1 MNLDDG
7 RRRVIIEGVSPE
19 IDCGRF
25 PIKRIPGEP
34 VLVEANIFADG
45 HDVLAATLLYKSEG
59 DRAWSEVPME
69 ELVNDRWRGV
79 FPAGPV
85 GRMRY
90 TLEAWV
96 DHFLTWRRDLKKRID
111 AHQELTLPLQIGA
124 GLVRGAAGRAGR
136 ADAKLLGDLA
146 KQLEA
151 STEAGPSLQRLIDHE
166 IAPLMERWPD
176 DRDSTRYGREL
187 EIVVDPPLARFSTW
201 YEMFPRSTAGEPGRH
216 GTFADAERRLAHIQ
230 SMGFDVVYL
239 PPIHPIGT
247 TNRKGKN
254 NAVIAQPGE
263 PGSPWAIGA
272 AEGGHTAVHPELGT
286 IEDFRRFVA
295 AARNR
300 GLEVALDIAFQASP
314 DHPWVEEHPS
324 WFLRRPDGKVQY
336 AENPP
341 KKYEDI
347 YPFYFESDDWK
358 ELWEGLRGVFLHWI
372 AEGVKVFRVDNP
384 HTKPLPFWEWCIG
397 ELKAKHPDVIFLS
410 EAFTRPRIMYRLAK
424 AGFTQSYTYFAWRN
438 TAWELREYF
447 TELTQTD
454 VAEFFRPN
462 VWPNTPDILTEY
474 LQHGGR
480 PAFVIR
486 LVLAATLAASYGI
499 YGPPF
504 ELGEHVPR
512 TAGSE
517 EYLDSEKY
525 EIRFW
530 NLDDPRSMSEL
541 IARVNGIRREHDA
554 LQSNGSLA
562 FHGCDNEAILIYSK
576 TSPDESESILVTIN
590 LDPYNTQSGW
600 TDLDLEAL
608 GLDPAQPFQVHD
620 LLTEARYSWHGPR
633 NYVELNP
640 HVVPAH
646 IFLVRRRVRSE
657 RDFEYYL

>member
-1 MNLDDG
+1 DVPL
-7 RRRVIIEGVSPE
+7 
-19 IDCGRF
+19 
-25 PIKRIPGEP
+25 RIGAA
-34 VLVEANIFADG
+34 LVR
-45 HDVLAATLLYKSEG
+45 AAS
-59 DRAWSEVPME
+59 DRA
-69 ELVNDRWRGV
+69 RG
-79 FPAGPV
+79 
-85 GRMRY
+85 
-90 TLEAWV
+90 
-96 DHFLTWRRDLKKRID
+96 
-111 AHQELTLPLQIGA
+111 
-124 GLVRGAAGRAGR
+124 
-136 ADAKLLGDLA
+136 ADAKLLRELA
-146 KQLEA
+146 AQLEKTTA
-151 STEAGPSLQRLIDHE
+151 AGPALERLLEHE
-166 IAPLMERWPD
+166 IAPMMDRWPD
-176 DRDSTRYGREL
+176 LSHSTRYGREL

-201 YEMFPRSTAGEPGRH
+201 YEMFPRSTAREPGKH
-216 GTFADAERRLAHIQ
+216 GTFADAERRLPYVE

-254 NAVIAQPGE
+254 NAVIARPGE

-314 DHPWVEEHPS
+314 DHPWAAEHPS
-324 WFLRRPDGKVQY
+324 WFLWRPDGRVQY

-347 YPFYFESDDWK
+347 YPFHFETDDWK
-358 ELWEGLRGVFLHWI
+358 ELWEGLRDVFLHWI
-372 AEGVKVFRVDNP
+372 REGVTVFRVDNP

-397 ELKAKHPDVIFLS
+397 EIKSEHPEVIFLS

-424 AGFTQSYTYFAWRN
+424 AGFTQSYTYFAWRH

-447 TELTQTD
+447 TELTQTE
-454 VAEFFRPN
+454 VAEYFRPN

-504 ELGEHVPR
+504 EVGEHVPR
-512 TAGSE
+512 NPGSE

-530 NLDDPRSMSEL
+530 NLDDPRSISEL
-541 IARVNGIRREHDA
+541 IARVNGIRRAHDA
-554 LQSNGSLA
+554 LQSNGSLT
-562 FHGCDNEAILIYSK
+562 FHGFDNEAVLVYSK
-576 TSPDESESILVTIN
+576 TSRDGSESILVTVS

-600 TDLDLEAL
+600 TNLDLEAL

-646 IFLVRRRVRSE
+646 IFLVRHRVRSE

>member
-25 PIKRIPGEP
+25 PIKRVPGEP
-34 VLVEANIFADG
+34 VVVEADIFADG
-45 HDVLAATLLYKSEG
+45 HDVLAANLLYKAAG
-59 DRAWSEVPME
+59 DPKWTSVPMK
-69 ELVNDRWRGV
+69 ELVNDRWRGE
-79 FPAGPV
+79 FLAGGV

-90 TLEAWV
+90 SLEARV
-96 DHFLTWRRDLKKRID
+96 DHFATWRRDLGKRIAAQQD
-111 AHQELTLPLQIGA
+111 LDVPLRIGA
-124 GLVRGAAGRAGR
+124 ALVRAASDRARG
-136 ADAKLLGDLA
+136 ADAKLLRELA
-146 KQLEA
+146 AQLEKTTA
-151 STEAGPSLQRLIDHE
+151 AGPALERLLAHE
-166 IAPLMERWPD
+166 SAPMMERWPD
-176 DRDSTRYGREL
+176 LSHSTRYGREL

-201 YEMFPRSTAGEPGRH
+201 YEMFPRSTAREPGKH
-216 GTFADAERRLAHIQ
+216 GTFADAERRLPYVE

-254 NAVIAQPGE
+254 NAVIARPGE

-314 DHPWVEEHPS
+314 DHPWAAEHPS
-324 WFLRRPDGKVQY
+324 WFLWRPDGRVQY

-347 YPFYFESDDWK
+347 YPFHFETDDWK
-358 ELWEGLRGVFLHWI
+358 ELWEGLRDVFLHWI
-372 AEGVKVFRVDNP
+372 REGVTVFRVDNP

-397 ELKAKHPDVIFLS
+397 EIKSEHPEVIFLS

-447 TELTQTD
+447 TELTQTE
-454 VAEFFRPN
+454 VAEYFRPN

-480 PAFVIR
+480 SAFVIR

-504 ELGEHVPR
+504 EVGEHVPR
-512 TAGSE
+512 NPGSE

-530 NLDDPRSMSEL
+530 NLDDPRSISEL
-541 IARVNGIRREHDA
+541 IARVNGIRRAHDA
-554 LQSNGSLA
+554 LQSNGSLT
-562 FHGCDNEAILIYSK
+562 FHGFDNEAVLVYSK
-576 TSPDESESILVTIN
+576 TSRDGSESILVTVS

-600 TDLDLEAL
+600 TNLDLEAL

-646 IFLVRRRVRSE
+646 IFLLRHRVRSE

>member
-25 PIKRIPGEP
+25 PIKRIPREP
-34 VLVEANIFADG
+34 VVVEADIFADG
-45 HDVLAATLLYKSEG
+45 HDVLAAVLLYKA
-59 DRAWSEVPME
+59 DRDKEWRTVAME
-69 ELVNDRWRGV
+69 ALVNDRWRGE
-79 FPAGPV
+79 FPAGEL

-96 DHFLTWRRDLKKRID
+96 DHFQTWRRDLGKRID
-111 AHQELTLPLQIGA
+111 AGQDLEVPLKIGA
-124 GLVRGAAGRAGR
+124 GLVREAATRAKA
-136 ADAKLLGDLA
+136 ADAKLLEALA
-146 KQLEA
+146 ARLEGL
-151 STEAGPSLQRLIDHE
+151 EPGPSLERLIEHE
-166 IAPLMERWPD
+166 IAPVMERWPD
-176 DRDSTRYGREL
+176 RRFLTRYGREL
-187 EIVVDPPLARFSTW
+187 EVIIDPPLARFSTW
-201 YEMFPRSTAGEPGRH
+201 YEMFPRSTAREPGRH
-216 GTFADAERRLAHIQ
+216 GTFTDAERRLPYIG

-239 PPIHPIGT
+239 PPIHPIGA

-254 NAVIAQPGE
+254 NAVVAQPGE
-263 PGSPWAIGA
+263 PGSPWAIGSK
-272 AEGGHTAVHPELGT
+272 EGGHTAIHPELGT

-295 AARNR
+295 AARAR
-300 GLEVALDIAFQASP
+300 GIETALDIAFQAAP

-324 WFLRRPDGKVQY
+324 WFLWRPDGKVQY

-358 ELWEGLRGVFLHWI
+358 DLWEGLRDVFLHWI
-372 AEGVKVFRVDNP
+372 GEGVRIFRVDNP

-397 ELKAKHPDVIFLS
+397 EIKAKHPDVIFLA

-438 TAWELREYF
+438 TGWELREYF
-447 TELTQTD
+447 TELTRTE
-454 VAEFFRPN
+454 VADFFRPN

-480 PAFVIR
+480 AAFVIR

-499 YGPPF
+499 YGPAF
-504 ELGEHVPR
+504 ELGEHRPR
-512 TAGSE
+512 SAGSE

-530 NLDDPRSMSEL
+530 NLDDPRSISEL
-541 IARVNGIRREHDA
+541 IARVNRIRREHEA
-554 LQSNGSLA
+554 LQSNDTLT
-562 FHGCDNEAILIYSK
+562 FHGCDNEAILVHSK
-576 TSPDESESILVTIN
+576 TSPDGSESILVMVN
-590 LDPYNTQSGW
+590 LDPYNAQAGF
-600 TDLDLEAL
+600 TDLNLEAL
-608 GLDPAQPFQVHD
+608 GIDPSQPFQVHD

-646 IFLVRRRVRSE
+646 IFLVRHRVRSE